1 MNTRAVRTWGF
12 SGRMRARSNQAY
24 PRRAILE
31 KTLVI
36 VKPDGVQRGL
46 VGEIISRLERRG
58 LRLVALKMMRVSQAH
73 AEQHYAVHQGKSFYE
88 PLVAYIISA
97 PVVVMAWEGN
107 KAIEAVR
114 QTVGATNP
122 TAAAPGTI
130 RADFAL
136 EIGRNLIHASDGP
149 ETAAFE
155 LGLWFKPDELVDWKR
170 DGERWVYEKG

>member
-1 MNTRAVRTWGF
+1 MPPTFLPEEAN
-12 SGRMRARSNQAY
+12 
-24 PRRAILE
+24 LE
-31 KTLVI
+31 RTLVI
-36 VKPDGVQRGL
+36 IKPDGVQRGL
-46 VGEIISRLERRG
+46 VGEIIARLERRG
-58 LRLVALKMMRVSQAH
+58 LRLVALKMMRVSRDL
-73 AEQHYAVHQGKSFYE
+73 AERHYAIHQGKSFYE
-88 PLVAYIISA
+88 PLVNYITSD
-97 PVVVMAWEGN
+97 PVIVFVMEGN

-155 LGLWFKPDELVDWKR
+155 LGLWFKPEELLEWKR
-170 DGERWVYEKG
+170 DGERWVYEKQ

>member
-1 MNTRAVRTWGF
+1 MER
-12 SGRMRARSNQAY
+12 
-24 PRRAILE
+24 
-31 KTLVI
+31 TLVI

-46 VGEIISRLERRG
+46 IGEIIGRLERRG
-58 LRLVALKMMRVSQAH
+58 LRLAAMKFMAVDLALASR
-73 AEQHYAVHQGKSFYE
+73 HYAVHEGKPFYE
-88 PLVAYIISA
+88 GLIRYITSG

-130 RADFAL
+130 RADLAL
-136 EIGRNLIHASDGP
+136 DIGRNLIHASDKP

-155 LGLWFKPDELVDWKR
+155 LGLWFGEGEQVSWTR
-170 DGERWVYEKG
+170 DGERWVFEN

>member
-1 MNTRAVRTWGF
+1 MER
-12 SGRMRARSNQAY
+12 
-24 PRRAILE
+24 
-31 KTLVI
+31 TLVI
-36 VKPDGVQRGL
+36 IKPDGVQRGL
-46 VGEIISRLERRG
+46 TGEIIARLERRG
-58 LRLVALKMMRVSQAH
+58 LRLVALKMMRVSREL
-73 AEQHYAVHQGKSFYE
+73 AEQHYAVHRGKSFYE
-88 PLVAYIISA
+88 PLVNYITSD
-97 PVVVMAWEGN
+97 PVIVLAVEGN

-155 LGLWFKPDELVDWKR
+155 LGLWFKPEELLDWKR
-170 DGERWVYEKG
+170 DGERWVYEKQ